1 MIDILVVLVLVAS
14 KSYIEGLR
22 FPIRYHLL
30 FAAGEVCQNI
40 AEAATGVWAGHNAE
54 PDQDSAAPVCSGRLG
69 DERACKQVTEKRQAV
84 YGGCS
89 FANRTFSK

>member
-22 FPIRYHLL
+22 FPILYHLL
-30 FAAGEVCQNI
+30 FAAGAVCQNI

-54 PDQDSAAPVCSGRLG
+54 PDQDSASGRLG
-69 DERACKQVTEKRQAV
+69 DERACQQATEKLQAV
-84 YGGCS
+84 CGGCS